1 MDIQG
6 ALFTNQNA
14 TGNGNAVS
22 LLSGGQYIFDV
33 AGTFGGTTVKLQR
46 LASDKATWIDVGS
59 DASFTAAGHVLV
71 TLSAGQYRAVS
82 TGGAPAGIYSSLRS
96 AF

>member
-1 MDIQG
+1 MDNSGQLFSNQTG
-6 ALFTNQNA
+6 A
-14 TGNGNAVS
+14 GNGAAVV
-22 LLSGGQYIFDV
+22 LLNGGPYVFDV
-33 AGTFGGTTVKLQR
+33 AGTFSGTTVKLQR

-71 TLSAGQYRAVS
+71 TLSAGSYRAVA
-82 TGGAPAGIYSSLRS
+82 TGGTPTGIYAALRS